1 MHSPHSSQPFPPI
14 QALDAETGAVIASST
29 AELRPRYVT
38 RFQTP
43 VHCEL
48 LARVVCGDTVVDRER
63 ISGLPGGAVADC
75 MAMYTVKGGKIKRM
89 QLLWKAAD

>member
-1 MHSPHSSQPFPPI
+1 M
-14 QALDAETGAVIASST
+14 IASS
-29 AELRPRYVT
+29 AEELRPRYVK

-48 LARVVCGDTVVDRER
+48 ISRVSCGDTVVDRER
-63 ISGLPGGAVADC
+63 ISGLPDGGVADC

-89 QLLWKAAD
+89 QLLWKAAE